1 MLLQFWEIKRKRLRM
16 ICLGQR
22 RVRIQEWGE
31 GVILLEQL
39 MGLIQTQIL
48 GILRLICL
56 LKIYLICFLVLII
69 EVRTVKFLNL
79 LGPRPAFRTDG
90 PQFSRNT
97 SNRSSGRDRRTPEFT
112 HVNRSGSYLQLLPVF
127 FLLLFTM
134 ISWISG
140 GIFIFFL
147 FLKGLEVLNF
157 LLQSL
162 MLTLMRH
169 IQKNMM
175 LNSLLIRGNIIPS
188 INIISKD

>member
-1 MLLQFWEIKRKRLRM
+1 
-16 ICLGQR
+16 LGDKEKKAAYDMFGSETGSNSGMGR
-22 RVRIQEWGE
+22 RSNPFGAAHGFNANSNFGHFEAELSPEDLFNMFFGPNNRG
-31 GVILLEQL
+31 
-39 MGLIQTQIL
+39 
-48 GILRLICL
+48 
-56 LKIYLICFLVLII
+56 
-69 EVRTVKFLNL
+69 TVKFLKL

-140 GIFIFFL
+140 GNFIVFL
-147 FLKGLEVLNF
+147 FLKGLVVLNF